1 MSDKEK
7 IQKRI
12 VELDKTI
19 NEMVSRG
26 RMFSDEEVSDFE
38 HLTFEL
44 ESLKFQLRTVEDG
57 SK

>member
-1 MSDKEK
+1 MNNKEA

-12 VELDKTI
+12 AELDKTI
-19 NEMVSRG
+19 NEMISRG